1 VPLVNEIIKTHG
13 TEKACVLTRTND
25 EAMQVLGL
33 LQKHGVHAK
42 LIQSLGKQFRLND
55 LAEIRYFL
63 SLIDQYGVATII
75 PENVWKEAKKRLAAN
90 YAGSTCLEICENLI
104 SDFETVCPE
113 RYRSDLDEFIKES
126 QFEDFYRDDKEVIYV
141 STIHKAKGREFDT
154 VYMLLQNRIDN
165 TDEERRVLY
174 VGMTRAKSSLYIH
187 CNGAINYT
195 IFKSVSLA
203 GAKLVTDPVTYGAP
217 DELLV
222 QLTHKD
228 VFLNFFKDKQAII
241 NRLRSGNAL
250 FLNNYGN
257 LCVQENGRLIPIVV
271 FSQAFKTA
279 LAEWASKGY
288 SLVSA
293 EIQFIV
299 AWKGKDDD
307 KETLIVLPSVKLKR

>member
-1 VPLVNEIIKTHG
+1 
-13 TEKACVLTRTND
+13 
-25 EAMQVLGL
+25 
-33 LQKHGVHAK
+33 
-42 LIQSLGKQFRLND
+42 
-55 LAEIRYFL
+55 
-63 SLIDQYGVATII
+63 
-75 PENVWKEAKKRLAAN
+75 
-90 YAGSTCLEICENLI
+90 
-104 SDFETVCPE
+104 
-113 RYRSDLDEFIKES
+113 
-126 QFEDFYRDDKEVIYV
+126 
-141 STIHKAKGREFDT
+141 
-154 VYMLLQNRIDN
+154 
-165 TDEERRVLY
+165 
-174 VGMTRAKSSLYIH
+174 
-187 CNGAINYT
+187 
-195 IFKSVSLA
+195 
-203 GAKLVTDPVTYGAP
+203 VTDPVTYGAP

-241 NRLRSGNAL
+241 NRLRSDNAL